1 MGTKRKKIGI
11 LVSGI
16 MDEFT
21 ESVCK
26 GAFYAAIKADV
37 DLVVFPCKYLDRDL
51 TEKREIMYEYQYNTL
66 FSYAGKENIDGLLV
80 SADSIGCYTSKSRMR
95 ETLKKYAGIPC
106 VLVASKLEG
115 YISVSYDNET
125 GIREAMEYLIKQRHC
140 RKFCMVGGPDE
151 NTDAYERKQVFLK
164 ILKENGIPFSEK
176 NFAEG
181 NLSRNSSKAYN
192 EILNNNPGAEAIFCV
207 NDDTAMGLYDE
218 MKRRG
223 ILPGKDIYVFGYDNT
238 VAASKSKPSL
248 SSIQADSAVLGEKA
262 FEMLLT
268 LLGGEKAESI
278 VLPTKFILRDSGGF
292 RSEESGAFPWF
303 LNRERMDECFD
314 DIFYRLRYK
323 NVSEAEKIHSLFLQ
337 VLSDAITLVEG
348 GTETVQFQR
357 LLASLD
363 EFLNCRALEY
373 ADVDKFVRYCDEIF
387 QAAKQKNAGSYEKIG
402 EVFTMI
408 YGRVIHDMDFMLRSV
423 KESEESDKYAIK
435 LFVSQIM
442 QFENGNDSSYAV
454 LLQNLEWLNIKNAY
468 VYVFEKP
475 MLHLQGEELL
485 LPDYLRIKAA
495 MEDGVVQCIPETKQ
509 KINSADIFSCGRMAE
524 KRRSFVCFPLFYN
537 EMLHG
542 MLLCDL
548 TDKIFENG
556 EFVVNQM
563 SSAVRMIELLK
574 DNKNIQLQLEEN
586 IHVLRQKN
594 VVLDSLSKSDGL
606 TGILNRRGFFQEGEH
621 FLERAQAEGKQTM
634 AAYVDMNNLKVIND
648 RYGHEDGDFSLQLIG
663 KILTSFVGDGGIV
676 GRIGGDEFA
685 CIAFYGQK
693 DEGEDFKRRL
703 YEEFQ
708 NYNKSSIKKYNI
720 TVSAG
725 IHVVGEAECETLQ
738 EALAMADLKL
748 YEEKKLRTKNVDK

>member
-1 MGTKRKKIGI
+1 MGTKRKTIGI

-16 MDEFT
+16 MDKFT

-26 GAFYAAIKADV
+26 GVFYAALKADV

-66 FSYAGKENIDGLLV
+66 FSYAEKENIDGLLI
-80 SADSIGCYTSKSRMR
+80 SADSIGCYTSKSRMQEVLER
-95 ETLKKYAGIPC
+95 YRGIPC

-115 YISVSYDNET
+115 YTSVSYDNET
-125 GIREAMEYLIKQRHC
+125 GVREAMEYLIEQRHC

-164 ILKENGIPFSEK
+164 ILKENGIPFSEE
-176 NFAEG
+176 NYAEG
-181 NLSRNSSKAYN
+181 SLSRYSAKAYD
-192 EILNNNPGAEAIFCV
+192 EILDNNPEAEAIFCV

-262 FEMLLT
+262 LELLLAMLA
-268 LLGGEKAESI
+268 GEAVESL
-278 VLPTKFILRDSGGF
+278 VLPTKFILRDSGGS
-292 RSEESGAFPWF
+292 RREESGAFSWY
-303 LNRERMDECFD
+303 LSRERMDECFEE
-314 DIFYRLRYK
+314 IFYRLRYK
-323 NVSEAEKIHSLFLQ
+323 NVGEAERIHSLFLQ
-337 VLSDAITLVEG
+337 VVSDAVTLAEEG
-348 GTETVQFQR
+348 MEAGQFQR

-373 ADVDKFVRYCDEIF
+373 ADVDKFLRYCDEIF
-387 QAAKQKNAGSYEKIG
+387 QAARQKKTGGYEKIG
-402 EVFTMI
+402 EILTMI
-408 YGRVIHDMDFMLRSV
+408 YSRVIHDMDFMLRSV
-423 KESEESDKYAIK
+423 KETEESDKYAIK
-435 LFVSQIM
+435 LFVSQMM
-442 QFENGNDSSYAV
+442 QFESGNDSSYAV
-454 LLQNLEWLNIKNAY
+454 LLQNLEWLNIQNAY
-468 VYVFEKP
+468 VYLFEKP
-475 MLHLQGEELL
+475 ILHLQGEEFS
-485 LPDYLRIKAA
+485 LPDSLRLKAV
-495 MEDGVVQCIPETKQ
+495 MEDGEVQCIPETKQ
-509 KINSADIFSCGRMAE
+509 KRNRADIFSYGRMAE
-524 KRRSFVCFPLFYN
+524 KRHSFVCFPLFYN

-548 TDKIFENG
+548 TDKLFENG

-563 SSAVRMIELLK
+563 SSAVRMIQLLK
-574 DNKNIQLQLEEN
+574 DNEKIQLQLEEN

-606 TGILNRRGFFQEGEH
+606 TGILNRRGFFREGER
-621 FLERAQAEGKQTM
+621 FLERAQAEGRRTM

-648 RYGHEDGDFSLQLIG
+648 RYGHEDGDFSLKLIG
-663 KILTSFVGDGGIV
+663 EMLSAFVGDNGIV

-685 CIAFYGQK
+685 CIAFYGQP
-693 DEGEDFKRRL
+693 DEGEDFKKRL

-708 NYNKSSIKKYNI
+708 QYNRGSEKSYNV

-725 IHVVGEAECETLQ
+725 IHVLGETEGETLQ
-738 EALAMADLKL
+738 EALALADLML